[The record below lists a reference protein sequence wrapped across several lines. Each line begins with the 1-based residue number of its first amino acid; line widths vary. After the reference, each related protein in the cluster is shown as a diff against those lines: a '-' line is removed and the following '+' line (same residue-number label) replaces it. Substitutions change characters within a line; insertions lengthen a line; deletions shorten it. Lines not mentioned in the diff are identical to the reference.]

1 MCLLKQLTY
10 AQQDNHWVVQSN
22 LESFDINDSPSVSE
36 RKTVFF
42 DIDRNA
48 IKPRINKIDA
58 DKLLFTKKYGIQ
70 FSHKMPISPGYH
82 AISNNRGQLLAFIYL
97 NVLYNKYGDS
107 IDYIPQIGGLGGIAI
122 FVEKSDNFTIYFI
135 RRKEELNES
144 NFEDQY
150 EKTYGV
156 FKVPIDTVLLIEAKY
171 SGNNL
176 IKKHTINFF
185 TQYARLDLLQSNLVL
200 FITKSRELKLQ
211 FVWNCYLHTINISQK
226 YTLNKTKIIFD
237 KYTTR
242 IYDTWNDDPATQVV
256 ARPLIVSPNG
266 RFSLFTWNYISTAT
280 NNYDNSELFKFK
292 ISRVIL
298 VENNTNELPKIILE
312 DSNDWTK
319 SMKYWNRGVFLK
331 CDSVFIVPQSF
342 QLSNQKL
349 DFNESIIEVTIKPNI
364 VQIKNCNIRFLNKYI
379 DNSWLIKT
387 NRYFKDFTLGS
398 DGQVYVLVT
407 EKKSILNW
415 QKDDRISRQF
425 LFAKLKKIGDEFT
438 LDNPVKIFEGVS
450 SRLKA
455 YNRDHFIEEQIYF
468 PQTPGTYHKI
478 DFTSKSICYDLTYKF
493 TNHSDTSWFDHYK
506 WFWGDG
512 DSSYSNNKT
521 PNILHQF
528 KKAGTYEVLLRAY
541 NPEGGSV
548 WYTDSVII
556 LPEPIAKFG
565 TKNTIGCQWI
575 AVSFADSS
583 LLQNKAHTWRWDF
596 GDGTDTSIGSTNNI
610 MPKNKSIK
618 HTYTTSGKFNVQLQV
633 SDGRCIDTFNAIQ
646 NISILPAPRP
656 GIAIDKTTGCTPLE
670 VQFGRIYSDPTD
682 STIYH
687 FKPALVPINRF
698 SGATNKTIM
707 VQSGR
712 FTLIQKLYGPSG
724 CITQD
729 SVKMN
734 ITPGI
739 PVGYLPEL
747 KRSTVLNNRTTLTEW
762 KPVPHAKYYQVY
774 RNGLIH
780 DVVND
785 TIFRDYLSSEIN
797 QSYTYEIRAKDSC
810 DNFGGNKSNIGKTI
824 YLNVKEIEPVIKSN
838 FSTALLTWTPYEDW
852 SSNGG
857 VKEYECL
864 GTYDLETANWQPL
877 TNLND
882 TQFNDKNFIQ
892 PKKFEK
898 CFVVKARSGNQ
909 AYESQSNSYCL
920 PYQATLFAPSA
931 FTPNGDGLNDEF
943 NIFNYGFDK
952 FTLTIFNSWGQKLFE
967 QNNSEGTWK
976 PEKDVPQGVYVY
988 YVKAYRKGVEYTFTN
1003 TVTLLK

>member
-1 MCLLKQLTY
+1 LSKKIINGFRQLG
-10 AQQDNHWVVQSN
+10 
-22 LESFDINDSPSVSE
+22 SPSS
-36 RKTVFF
+36 
-42 DIDRNA
+42 
-48 IKPRINKIDA
+48 
-58 DKLLFTKKYGIQ
+58 
-70 FSHKMPISPGYH
+70 
-82 AISNNRGQLLAFIYL
+82 
-97 NVLYNKYGDS
+97 
-107 IDYIPQIGGLGGIAI
+107 
-122 FVEKSDNFTIYFI
+122 
-135 RRKEELNES
+135 
-144 NFEDQY
+144 
-150 EKTYGV
+150 
-156 FKVPIDTVLLIEAKY
+156 
-171 SGNNL
+171 
-176 IKKHTINFF
+176 
-185 TQYARLDLLQSNLVL
+185 LQSNLSL
-200 FITKSRELKLQ
+200 FTDQKKEKRIQ
-211 FVWNCYLHTINISQK
+211 FVWNQNIYDVNISKNYQ
-226 YTLNKTKIIFD
+226 TTSRQIIRANIADRYYPIWLDIEYGEF
-237 KYTTR
+237 TANRLVTSPTCR
-242 IYDTWNDDPATQVV
+242 WSVLTWTIAMKEN
-256 ARPLIVSPNG
+256 
-266 RFSLFTWNYISTAT
+266 
-280 NNYDNSELFKFK
+280 
-292 ISRVIL
+292 RVIYKYSKSKVIL
-298 VENNTNELPKIILE
+298 IDNDNFKNINEIFHDSAIYVEDNYTFWKNPVF
-312 DSNDWTK
+312 TK
-319 SMKYWNRGVFLK
+319 N
-331 CDSVFIVPQSF
+331 DSVFLLQKIFMNKGESYISF
-342 QLSNQKL
+342 KSL
-349 DFNESIIEVTIKPNI
+349 IEV
-364 VQIKNCNIRFLNKYI
+364 QISKSNLNIRSFKINI
-379 DNSWLIKT
+379 DQSLYAFPDNVYKSKT
-387 NRYFKDFTLGS
+387 SLKDFILAPNGNI
-398 DGQVYVLVT
+398 YVLVS
-407 EKKSILNW
+407 KWGN
-415 QKDDRISRQF
+415 DGYGFNPNDRKFYI
-425 LFAKLKKIGDEFT
+425 AKLKKFDSYYGIE
-438 LDNPVKIFEGVS
+438 NPIKIFEGVG
-450 SRLKA
+450 K
-455 YNRDHFIEEQIYF
+455 YYDEFNFDKVFF

-478 DFTSKSICYDLTYKF
+478 DFTTKSLCNDLTYKF
-493 TNHSDTSWFDHYK
+493 TNNSDTSWFDHYK
-506 WFWGDG
+506 WYWGDG
-512 DSSYSNNKT
+512 DSSYSDNKT
-521 PNILHQF
+521 QNVLHQF

-583 LLQNKAHTWRWDF
+583 LLQNKVHTWRWNF
-596 GDGTDTSIGSTNNI
+596 GDGIDTIIGSTNNI

-633 SDGRCIDTFNAIQ
+633 SDGRCTDTFNAIQ

-670 VQFGRIYSDPTD
+670 VQFGRIYSDLTD

-698 SGATNKTIM
+698 SSATNKTIM
-707 VQSGR
+707 LQSGP
-712 FTLIQKLYGPSG
+712 FTLIQYLYGPSG

-729 SVKMN
+729 SVKLN

-739 PVGYLPEL
+739 PVGYRPEL
-747 KRSTVLNNRTTLTEW
+747 KRSTVINNRTTLTEW

-785 TIFRDYLSSEIN
+785 TIFMDYLPSEID

-810 DNFGGNKSNIGKTI
+810 DNLGGIKSNIGKTI
-824 YLNVKEIEPVIKSN
+824 YLNVKEIEPVMKSN
-838 FSTALLTWTPYEDW
+838 FATALLTWTPYEDW
-852 SSNGG
+852 SLTGG
-857 VKEYECL
+857 VKGYECL
-864 GTYDLETANWQPL
+864 GTYDMETSNWQPL

-882 TQFNDKNFIQ
+882 THFNDKNFIQ

-898 CFVVKARSGNQ
+898 CFVVKARSVNQ